1 MLHPIRV
8 HLTGGEQTG
17 WALDADVATTRL
29 ALESLPDLIHLTGF
43 EEAEVVHSVWEET
56 VLRMDAGR
64 LDGKR
69 VLCHVCN
76 EVMRT
81 FEMPVMTR
89 AGERIGLWIPISH
102 EAENNLRL
110 LGYHSIYMPY
120 TVDTNVFTPDI
131 PDGQNRHMLRE
142 HWNLPANA
150 YVIGNFMRDSR
161 ADNLSL
167 PKPQKGVELFLE
179 IVSGLW
185 KKKLPIHV
193 LLAGPR
199 RHWLRE
205 QLRRAGI
212 PFTFVGHEVG
222 GDDNHVNI
230 LDPGIVNLLYHSAD
244 LHLVTS
250 RWEGGPRAALE
261 AAATCSKIVSTPVG
275 ISCDVLDP
283 VCLFDAVDEGMALI
297 EKDIHERYL
306 DSTVGPQY
314 SRVLDHHEP
323 EANIPILRGIYER
336 IRDVPVSR
344 NSLSKLKSYTKRNS
358 LEQKICSAHNFIRQ
372 VMRGRRCLGTGLC
385 IGLWQEFHNS
395 PHGGVNQFMLALR
408 RALQRQGV
416 RVVCNRMTPE
426 VDVHI
431 CNSAWFDRQVFERV
445 ASRGPIRMIHLI
457 DGPAEFYHGTDWIEN
472 ERILEIN
479 RRWASATVFQSAWCF
494 RNMAEHGHAFIR
506 PMIIRNT
513 PDPEHFY
520 PPSQRVPSEGRK
532 VRIIS
537 ISWSDNPLKGESIY
551 KWLDEHFDTDRFEYT
566 YVSRIQQEFRNIHYI
581 PYQDSRHLG
590 DLLRQQDIYITAV
603 CNEPSSDALLEA
615 MACGLPALYLHQGGY
630 REIAG
635 FGGLPF
641 NGPEDLLIQLARL
654 TENIDAFR
662 SCLWLQNIDEIANRY
677 IELARLLINDMP

>member
-8 HLTGGEQTG
+8 HLTGGQQTG
-17 WALDADVATTRL
+17 WALDADVATTRR
-29 ALESLPDLIHLTGF
+29 ALESLPDLIHLTSL

-69 VLCHVCN
+69 VLSHVCN

-81 FEMPVMTR
+81 FEMPVMAR
-89 AGERIGLWIPISH
+89 ARERIGLWIPISH

-120 TVDTNVFTPDI
+120 TVDTTVFTPAL
-131 PDGQNRHMLRE
+131 PDGQNRQMLRKQ
-142 HWNLPANA
+142 WNLPEDA
-150 YVIGNFMRDSR
+150 YVIGSFMRDSR
-161 ADNLSL
+161 VDNLSL

-185 KKKLPIHV
+185 KKRLPIHV

-222 GDDNHVNI
+222 GDDNHMNI
-230 LDPGIVNLLYHSAD
+230 LDPGIVNLLYHSED

-275 ISCDVLDP
+275 ISCDMLDP
-283 VCLFDAVDEGMALI
+283 VCIFDAVDKGIALI

-306 DSTVGPQY
+306 DSTVGSQY
-314 SRVLDHHEP
+314 SRVMDHHVP
-323 EANIPILRGIYER
+323 EANVPILRRIYEG
-336 IRDVPVSR
+336 IRDVPVFRKSLSKTRSYTLR
-344 NSLSKLKSYTKRNS
+344 NSLA
-358 LEQKICSAHNFIRQ
+358 QKIGSAYNIVRL
-372 VMRGRRCLGTGLC
+372 VMGSRPCLGVGLC
-385 IGLWQEFHNS
+385 IGLWQEIYNA
-395 PHGGVNQFMLALR
+395 PHSGGNQFMFALR
-408 RALQRQGV
+408 RALQGQGV
-416 RVVCNRMTPE
+416 RVVLNRMTSAI
-426 VDVHI
+426 DLHI
-431 CNSAWFDRQVFERV
+431 CSSAWFDRQVFERV

-457 DGPAEFYHGTDWIEN
+457 DGPTDFYHDKDSIEN
-472 ERILEIN
+472 GHILEIN

-494 RNMAEHGHAFIR
+494 HNMVAKGLAFIR
-506 PMIIRNT
+506 PMIIRNAAN
-513 PDPEHFY
+513 PGHFY
-520 PPSQRVPSEGRK
+520 PPSHRLPSKERK

-537 ISWSDNPLKGESIY
+537 ISCSDNSLKGESIY

-566 YVSRIQQEFRNIHYI
+566 HVSNIKQEFRNIRYV
-581 PYQDSRHLG
+581 PYQDSRQLG
-590 DLLRQQDIYITAV
+590 DLLRQQDLYITAV
-603 CNEPSSDALLEA
+603 CNEPSFDALLEA
-615 MACGLPALYLHQGGY
+615 MACGLPALYPHQTGY
-630 REIAG
+630 GEVVG

-641 NGPEDLLIQLARL
+641 HGPEDLLIQLTRL
-654 TENIDAFR
+654 TENIEAFR
-662 SCLWLQNIDEIANRY
+662 SCLWLQTIDEIANRY
-677 IELARLLINDMP
+677 IELARLLINDMQ

>member
-17 WALDADVATTRL
+17 WALDADVATTRQ
-29 ALESLPDLIHLTGF
+29 AIESLTDLIHLTCL

-56 VLRMDAGR
+56 ALRMDAGR

-89 AGERIGLWIPISH
+89 AGERIGLWIPISR

-120 TVDTNVFTPDI
+120 TVDTTVFTPTP
-131 PDGQNRHMLRE
+131 PDGQNRQMLRK
-142 HWNLPANA
+142 HWNLPEDA

-161 ADNLSL
+161 ADNLTV

-179 IVSGLW
+179 IVRGLW
-185 KKKLPIHV
+185 KKRLSVHV

-261 AAATCSKIVSTPVG
+261 AAATRSKIVSTRVG
-275 ISCDVLDP
+275 ISCDILDP
-283 VCLFDAVDEGMALI
+283 VCLFDAVDEGIELI

-306 DSTVGPQY
+306 DSTLGSQY
-314 SRVLDHHEP
+314 SRVLDHHVP

-336 IRDVPVSR
+336 INDVPVFRKSFSKSSSYAR
-344 NSLSKLKSYTKRNS
+344 GNSLT
-358 LEQKICSAHNFIRQ
+358 QKICSVHNFVRQ
-372 VMRGRRCLGTGLC
+372 VIGCRPSPGIGLC
-385 IGLWQEFHNS
+385 IGLWSEFNK
-395 PHGGVNQFMLALR
+395 PPYGGGDQFMFALR
-408 RALQRQGV
+408 HALQRQGV
-416 RVVCNRMTPE
+416 RVVCNRMTSAI
-426 VDVHI
+426 DVHI
-431 CNSAWFDRQVFERV
+431 CSSAWFDRQMFEQV
-445 ASRGPIRMIHLI
+445 EPFGPIRMVHLI
-457 DGPAEFYHGTDWIEN
+457 DEPTEFYHGKDSIEI

-494 RNMAEHGHAFIR
+494 RNMAENGLAFIR
-506 PMIIRNT
+506 PMIIRNAA
-513 PDPEHFY
+513 DPEHFY
-520 PPSQRVPSEGRK
+520 PPSQRVPSKGRK

-566 YVSRIQQEFRNIHYI
+566 YVSRIRQEFRNIRYV

-590 DLLRQQDIYITAV
+590 DLLRQQDLYITAV
-603 CNEPSSDALLEA
+603 CNEPSSDALLET

-630 REIAG
+630 REIVE

-641 NGPEDLLIQLARL
+641 DGKEDLLTQLDLLAGNL
-654 TENIDAFR
+654 DAYR
-662 SCLWLQNIDEIANRY
+662 SCIWLQTIDEIAKRY
-677 IELARLLINDMP
+677 IELARLLVSDVQ